1 MDARHITDALARV
14 FNEDQVRIVFWNDP
28 QAEFIES
35 LPEIALEGVE
45 VLRLDEIAVL
55 EAKVRIEQDDPEG
68 RFLLYSPSEEPDFEN
83 DWLLDMRLYGGS
95 FRADRASI
103 IYQELGLVT
112 QSLRPHLSKRR
123 KFFDNKMRL
132 QQLKLLLFPEDS
144 ELDLDRKML
153 GVIGKADQPELYN
166 IVRSLFHSVA
176 EAEPLNFEAAPPAW
190 VQIERLELDEPF
202 WKMVETEFGY
212 SEDSPAL
219 QNLLIRLLVSDF
231 ARQVEQELPPALQ
244 QHLLNPSGTGNAAV
258 CLAQWRDSS
267 SKSSSYNV
275 LAEQIG
281 ELLDIADHLQG
292 LEVESVWNV
301 STFPDVEKH
310 IVMELLGRLEGADAP
325 IDPDYFRSIAT
336 QRQSGHWVSNSSVPE
351 DQRRTRYAVYESIA
365 VAAQLLNL
373 HQEHETGF
381 EFTDPESMYRGY
393 EDVLFRFDQLYRHFC
408 RNADVASRKGWGM
421 LQPLCEK
428 IEAVY
433 CNGYLARLAL
443 SWGKFVD
450 TELIEEWAI
459 PEVPHQYQF
468 FFRHVGAKLKE
479 ADNRRVFVII
489 SDALRYEVAEELTG
503 SLNALYRLQA
513 DLSSQL
519 GVLPS
524 YTALGMASLLPHTKL
539 EYTEKGGIL
548 ADGKPTDS
556 FEERH
561 ELLSAAGGMA
571 IKAEQL
577 LKLGKVEGRKSIA
590 GRRFVYIYHNEIDA
604 RGDHAATEEDVFEAA
619 EKTIREMTDLV
630 KHVVNSLNGNH
641 VFITTDHGFL
651 FTETTPG
658 DPEKSKLEDRPAG
671 TVIAKKRYL
680 LGHHLPPHMNVWRG
694 ETAVTSK
701 AEGGMQFWIPK
712 GNNRFHFTGGAR
724 FVHGG
729 AMLQEIVVPVIEVKH
744 LKSKGSREKTRS
756 RQVTVQVLGRNHKI
770 TAAKHRFKI
779 LQMEPVSE
787 RARSITLKI
796 AVYEEDQP
804 VTTIES
810 MTFDSTSSDFD
821 QRQKSVILTL
831 QDRKYDKNVRYRLV
845 LRDAVTDIEQE
856 GLDVTIDRAIIDD
869 FDF

>member
-1 MDARHITDALARV
+1 MDARHITDALARI
-14 FNEDQVRIVFWNDP
+14 FNEELVRIVFWNDP
-28 QAEFIES
+28 RAEFIDS

-45 VLRLDEIAVL
+45 VLRLDEIAAL
-55 EAKVRIEQDDPEG
+55 EAKVRIEQDNPEG
-68 RFLLYSPSEEPDFEN
+68 QFLLYTPSEEPDYEN
-83 DWLLDMRLYGGS
+83 DWLLDMRLYGGN

-103 IYQELGLVT
+103 IFQELGLVT

-123 KFFDNKMRL
+123 RFFDNRLRL
-132 QQLKLLLFPEDS
+132 QQLKLLLSPEDS

-153 GVIGKADQPELYN
+153 GVIAKADQPELYN
-166 IVRSLFHSVA
+166 IIRSLFHSIA
-176 EAEPLNFEAAPPAW
+176 ETEPLNFEAAPSAW
-190 VQIERLELDEPF
+190 VQIEKLELDEPF
-202 WKMVETEFGY
+202 WRMVETEFGY
-212 SEDSPAL
+212 FDKSPTL
-219 QNLLIRLLVSDF
+219 QNLLICLLVSDF
-231 ARQVEQELPPALQ
+231 ARQLEQELPRALQ
-244 QHLLNPSGTGNAAV
+244 QHQLNPSGTGNAAV

-275 LAEQIG
+275 LAEAIG
-281 ELLDIADHLQG
+281 ELLYISDHLQG
-292 LEVESVWNV
+292 FEVESVWNV

-310 IVMELLGRLEGADAP
+310 IVIEILGRLEGTDAP
-325 IDPDYFRSIAT
+325 NDPDFFRNIAT
-336 QRQSGHWVSNSSVPE
+336 QRQSGHWVSNSSVSE
-351 DQRRTRYAVYESIA
+351 DLRRTRYAVYESIA

-381 EFTDPESMYRGY
+381 EFSDPESMYRGY

-408 RNADVASRKGWGM
+408 RNADMASSKGWGM
-421 LQPLCEK
+421 LKPLCEK
-428 IEAVY
+428 VEASY
-433 CNGYLARLAL
+433 CNGYLARLVL
-443 SWGKFVD
+443 SWGKFLD
-450 TELIEEWAI
+450 TGLIEAWAI
-459 PEVPHQYQF
+459 PEVPHQYHF
-468 FFRHVGAKLKE
+468 FYRHVSAKLKE

-489 SDALRYEVAEELTG
+489 SDALRYEVAEELTRSING
-503 SLNALYRLQA
+503 LYRLQA

-548 ADGKPTDS
+548 VDGRPTDS
-556 FEERH
+556 FEQRH
-561 ELLSAAGGMA
+561 EILSAAGGMA

-577 LKLGKVEGRKSIA
+577 LKMGKVEGRKSIA

-604 RGDHAATEEDVFEAA
+604 RGDHAATEEDIFEAA
-619 EKTIREMTDLV
+619 EKTILEVTDLV
-630 KHVVNSLNGNH
+630 KHVVNSLNGNQ
-641 VFITTDHGFL
+641 VFITADHGFL

-658 DPEKSKLEDRPAG
+658 EPEKSRLEDRPAG

-680 LGHHLPPHMNVWRG
+680 LGHHLPPHRNVWRG
-694 ETAVTSK
+694 ETAVTAK

-756 RQVTVQVLGRNHKI
+756 KQVMVQVLGRNHKI

-779 LQMEPVSE
+779 LQMEPVGE
-787 RARSITLKI
+787 RARALTLKI

-810 MTFDSTSSDFD
+810 ITFDSTSIDLD

-831 QDRKYDKNVRYRLV
+831 QDRKYDKNVRYRLI
-845 LRDAVTDIEQE
+845 LRDAVTDIELE
-856 GLDVTIDRAIIDD
+856 SLDVTIDRAIIDD

>member
-14 FNEDQVRIVFWNDP
+14 FNEERVRIVFWNDP
-28 QAEFIES
+28 QAEFIDS

-45 VLRLDEIAVL
+45 VLRLDEIAAL
-55 EAKVRIEQDDPEG
+55 EAKVRIEQDNPEG
-68 RFLLYSPSEEPDFEN
+68 RFLLYTPSEEPDYEN
-83 DWLLDMRLYGGS
+83 DWLLDMRLYGGN

-103 IYQELGLVT
+103 IFQELGLVT

-123 KFFDNKMRL
+123 RFFDNRLRL
-132 QQLKLLLFPEDS
+132 QQLKLLLSPEDS

-153 GVIGKADQPELYN
+153 GVIAKADQPELYN
-166 IVRSLFHSVA
+166 IIRSLFHSIA
-176 EAEPLNFEAAPPAW
+176 ETEPLNSEAAPSAW
-190 VQIERLELDEPF
+190 VQIEKLELDEPF
-202 WKMVETEFGY
+202 WRMVETEFGY
-212 SEDSPAL
+212 SEDRPTL

-231 ARQVEQELPPALQ
+231 ARQLEQELPRALQ

-267 SKSSSYNV
+267 SKSGSYNV
-275 LAEQIG
+275 LAEEIG
-281 ELLDIADHLQG
+281 ELLNISGHLQG
-292 LEVESVWNV
+292 FEVESVWNV

-310 IVMELLGRLEGADAP
+310 IVIELLGRLEVVDAP
-325 IDPDYFRSIAT
+325 NDSDFFRNIAT

-351 DQRRTRYAVYESIA
+351 DLGRTRYAVYESIA
-365 VAAQLLNL
+365 VAAQLLNMQ
-373 HQEHETGF
+373 QEHETGF
-381 EFTDPESMYRGY
+381 EFADPVSMYRGY
-393 EDVLFRFDQLYRHFC
+393 EDVLFRYDQLYRHFF
-408 RNADVASRKGWGM
+408 RNAGVASSKGWEM
-421 LQPLCEK
+421 LKPLCEK
-428 IEAVY
+428 VEACY

-443 SWGKFVD
+443 SWGKFLD
-450 TELIEEWAI
+450 TELIEAWAI
-459 PEVPHQYQF
+459 PEIPHQYHF
-468 FFRHVGAKLKE
+468 FYRHVSAKLKE

-489 SDALRYEVAEELTG
+489 SDALRYEVAEELTRSING
-503 SLNALYRLQA
+503 LYRLQA

-548 ADGKPTDS
+548 VDGRPTDS
-556 FEERH
+556 FEQRH
-561 ELLSAAGGMA
+561 EILSAGGGMA

-577 LKLGKVEGRKSIA
+577 LKMGKVEGRKSIA

-604 RGDHAATEEDVFEAA
+604 RGDHAATEEDIFEAA
-619 EKTIREMTDLV
+619 EKTILEVTDLV
-630 KHVVNSLNGNH
+630 KHVVNSLNGNQ
-641 VFITTDHGFL
+641 VFITADHGFL

-658 DPEKSKLEDRPAG
+658 EPEKSRLEDRPAG

-680 LGHHLPPHMNVWRG
+680 LGHHLPPHRNVWRG
-694 ETAVTSK
+694 ETAVTAK

-756 RQVTVQVLGRNHKI
+756 KQVMVQVLGRNHKI

-779 LQMEPVSE
+779 LQMEPVGE
-787 RARSITLKI
+787 RARALTLKI

-810 MTFDSTSSDFD
+810 ITFDSTSIDLD

-831 QDRKYDKNVRYRLV
+831 QDRKYDKNVRYRLI
-845 LRDAVTDIEQE
+845 LRNAVTDIELE
-856 GLDVTIDRAIIDD
+856 SLDVTIDRAIIDD